1 MLPLMCPTRTPLA
14 SPRPHQIAVAAGLTV
29 ILGLSLAVPA
39 VVWASE
45 PAVPTPSI
53 AKPIA
58 KDAPAKPAPNARAT
72 AKDRQQADRLDPL
85 ARAGF
90 WAQQY
95 GLDETDLEAGTR
107 LAAALRGLGQYDE
120 AVETAKQVL
129 VSDPKAYD
137 ALMECARAYTASG
150 QGFYAIDLAKQAAAL
165 KPRDW
170 RPLSLLG
177 AAYEQV
183 GRDADAIGAYV
194 QALKLSRDNPA
205 VLSNLALYYA
215 GRGDYGRAEGLLR
228 KAVSQPGAT
237 IQIHQNLS
245 LVLGYQG
252 KIGEAEKI
260 LRETL
265 PPALADNNLA
275 YLKAVSSLTPRP

>member
-1 MLPLMCPTRTPLA
+1 MLPLMCPTRTSLA
-14 SPRPHQIAVAAGLTV
+14 RPRAHQIAAAALLTV
-29 ILGLSLAVPA
+29 ILGSGSVVPT
-39 VVWASE
+39 VVWASD
-45 PAVPTPSI
+45 PAS
-53 AKPIA
+53 
-58 KDAPAKPAPNARAT
+58 PAKPMPKEASAKPKPNSRAT

-95 GLDETDLEAGTR
+95 SLDETDLEAGTR

-129 VSDPKAYD
+129 VSDPKAYE
-137 ALMECARAYTASG
+137 ALLECARAYTAAG
-150 QGFYAIDLAKQAAAL
+150 QGFYAIEPALKAVNL

-194 QALKLSRDNPA
+194 QALKRSKDNPA

-228 KAVSQPGAT
+228 KAVNQPGAT
-237 IQIHQNLS
+237 VQIRQNLS

-252 KIGEAEKI
+252 KISEAEKI

-265 PPALADNNLA
+265 PPAMADNNLA
-275 YLKAVSSLTPRP
+275 YLKAASSLTPRT

>member
-1 MLPLMCPTRTPLA
+1 MLPLMCPTRTSLA
-14 SPRPHQIAVAAGLTV
+14 RPRAHQIAVAALLAI
-29 ILGLSLAVPA
+29 ILGSGLSVPT
-39 VVWASE
+39 VVWASDGPV
-45 PAVPTPSI
+45 PAK
-53 AKPIA
+53 AMA
-58 KDAPAKPAPNARAT
+58 KDAAGKPKPNSRAT

-95 GLDETDLEAGTR
+95 SLDETDLEAGTR

-129 VSDPKAYD
+129 VSDPKAYE
-137 ALMECARAYTASG
+137 ALLECARAYTAAG
-150 QGFYAIDLAKQAAAL
+150 QGFYAIEPALKAANL

-183 GRDADAIGAYV
+183 GRDADAIGSYV
-194 QALKLSRDNPA
+194 QALKRSRDNPA

-237 IQIHQNLS
+237 VQIRQNLS

-265 PPALADNNLA
+265 PPAMADNNLA
-275 YLKAVSSLTPRP
+275 YLKAASSLTPRP

>member
-1 MLPLMCPTRTPLA
+1 MLPLMCPTRTSLA
-14 SPRPHQIAVAAGLTV
+14 RPRAHQIAAAALFAV
-29 ILGLSLAVPA
+29 IVGSGLSVPT
-39 VVWASE
+39 VVWASD
-45 PAVPTPSI
+45 PA
-53 AKPIA
+53 
-58 KDAPAKPAPNARAT
+58 APAKSMPKEASAKPKPNGRAT

-95 GLDETDLEAGTR
+95 SLDETDLEAGTR

-129 VSDPKAYD
+129 VSDPKAYE
-137 ALMECARAYTASG
+137 ALLECARAYTAAG
-150 QGFYAIDLAKQAAAL
+150 QGFYAIEPALKAVNL

-194 QALKLSRDNPA
+194 QALKRSKDNPA

-215 GRGDYGRAEGLLR
+215 GRGDYSRAEGLLR
-228 KAVSQPGAT
+228 KAVNQPGAT
-237 IQIHQNLS
+237 VQIRQNLS

-265 PPALADNNLA
+265 PPAMADNNLA
-275 YLKAVSSLTPRP
+275 YLKAAFSLTPRT